1 MKRKNKKRKIARY
14 PKYYQRIMEP
24 VLVERWETYLNR
36 LRILKKDL
44 LKLGPIPTKEI
55 QLIKTTNYFVKFID
69 LLTDFHDKGMLEC
82 ATEKKAQ
89 AVYDF
94 NDMLVTLVAREE
106 SICYLN
112 KSENGQRITANN
124 LYLGSFVPVTEKD
137 NLKNIEI
144 KQIDGIKVKVEVEY
158 TPLSEWINK
167 RAIAKDG
174 SPARISQKTLSRF
187 LDKRKS
193 MLLEIIDEI
202 LK

>member
-158 TPLSEWINK
+158 TPLS
-167 RAIAKDG
+167 AS
-174 SPARISQKTLSRF
+174 SPIVVLQLS
-187 LDKRKS
+187 S
-193 MLLEIIDEI
+193 SVI
-202 LK
+202 